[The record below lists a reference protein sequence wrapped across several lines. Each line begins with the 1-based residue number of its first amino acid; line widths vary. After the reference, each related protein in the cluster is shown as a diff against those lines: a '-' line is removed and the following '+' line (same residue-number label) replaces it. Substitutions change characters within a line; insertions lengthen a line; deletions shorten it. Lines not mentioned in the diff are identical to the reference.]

1 MSAQPEHAPRRPSA
15 VLLAPGTLAALR
27 EGLSEEE
34 WRQLQA
40 EATSAL
46 ADAFQQSPPD
56 LQPLLDVIEAWYRTL
71 FVRQD
76 PGYHAALRE
85 RAGKSAEELGEP
97 VYTAEDLRRRL
108 RS

>member
-1 MSAQPEHAPRRPSA
+1 MSETAPRRPSA

-34 WRQLQA
+34 WSQLQA
-40 EATSAL
+40 EAQSAL
-46 ADAFQQSPPD
+46 ADAFQRSPPD

-76 PGYHAALRE
+76 PGYHVALRE